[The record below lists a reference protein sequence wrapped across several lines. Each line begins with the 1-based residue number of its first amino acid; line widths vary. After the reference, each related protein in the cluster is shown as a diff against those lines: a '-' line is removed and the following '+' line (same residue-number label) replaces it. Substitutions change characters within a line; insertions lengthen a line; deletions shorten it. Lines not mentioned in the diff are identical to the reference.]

1 MPFLSGNLGMQSSS
15 LSWWPAG
22 AAIEKRKMEAVA
34 YFQGMVTW
42 GASAEETSL
51 PLPAEDYVN
60 LGLALLSEILAPSQT
75 RSSTAECIQ
84 YTDPGRLTPGSSH
97 IPAQR
102 VVELMTEMRGMP
114 LPVASAVDRLKA
126 IPAVEDVRP
135 RIDAHRN
142 HATLCVVVRMPKYDD
157 ALMNRLIAE
166 EARASEFAK
175 KHGYVLEFMFLPR
188 ELAGSPDLDDDD
200 CSCFLD

>member
-1 MPFLSGNLGMQSSS
+1 
-15 LSWWPAG
+15 A
-22 AAIEKRKMEAVA
+22 AAIERMKMVADA
-34 YFQGMVTW
+34 YFQSRVTW
-42 GASAEETSL
+42 GVSAEETSL

-60 LGLALLSEILAPSQT
+60 LGLALLLEILAPSQA

-84 YTDPGRLTPGSSH
+84 YTDPGRLTLGSSH
-97 IPAQR
+97 IPTQR

-114 LPVASAVDRLKA
+114 LPVASAVDRFKA
-126 IPAVEDVRP
+126 IPAVEGVCP
-135 RIDAHRN
+135 KVDAHRN

-166 EARASEFAK
+166 EAKASEFAK
-175 KHGYVLEFMFLPR
+175 KHGYVLEFMFVPK
-188 ELAGSPDLDDDD
+188 ELAGSPDLDDDG